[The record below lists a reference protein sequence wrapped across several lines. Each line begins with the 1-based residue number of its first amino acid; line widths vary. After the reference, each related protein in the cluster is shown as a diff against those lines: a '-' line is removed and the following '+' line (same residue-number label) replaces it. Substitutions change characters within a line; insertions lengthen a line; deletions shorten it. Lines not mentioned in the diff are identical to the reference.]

1 MGVRIEQERP
11 EHAAAIRVL
20 TDAAFKDAPHSA
32 QTEARIV
39 DALRAAGAL
48 TLSLVAVENGEVV
61 GHAAFSPVTING
73 VAGGWYG
80 LGPISVRPDRQRRG
94 MGQALIRDGLDRL
107 RSMNAAGCVVLGDP
121 GYYGRLGFESD
132 PELYYGDVPPGYFQ
146 RQTFTGAAPKGEVEY
161 HPGFDVS

>member
-11 EHAAAIRVL
+11 EHVAAIRVL

-48 TLSLVAVENGEVV
+48 TLSLVAVEDGEVV

-73 VAGGWYG
+73 AESNWYG
-80 LGPISVRPDRQRRG
+80 LGPVSVRPDRQRRG
-94 MGQALIRDGLDRL
+94 LGQGLIRNGLQQLKAMD
-107 RSMNAAGCVVLGDP
+107 AAGCVVLGDP

-146 RQTFTGAAPKGEVEY
+146 RLTFTGAAPKGEVSY